1 MSQSTRRLGAVA
13 VLGVVLLGVL
23 LLAGCAGG
31 AAPAPAPTADT
42 APTRAPTEPPA
53 PTQAPTE
60 PPAPT
65 ATLAPTD
72 TPEPEPTATEAP
84 SPTAV
89 VVADATNCVTCHT
102 DQAAL
107 QALAVEQEVSE
118 ELSEGEG

>member
-1 MSQSTRRLGAVA
+1 VA
-13 VLGVVLLGVL
+13 VLSIILLSVL

-31 AAPAPAPTADT
+31 AAPAPATDT
-42 APTRAPTEPPA
+42 APPPTAA

-89 VVADATNCVTCHT
+89 VSTDATNCVTCHT
-102 DQAAL
+102 DQAIL
-107 QALAVEQEVSE
+107 QELAVGQDHAE